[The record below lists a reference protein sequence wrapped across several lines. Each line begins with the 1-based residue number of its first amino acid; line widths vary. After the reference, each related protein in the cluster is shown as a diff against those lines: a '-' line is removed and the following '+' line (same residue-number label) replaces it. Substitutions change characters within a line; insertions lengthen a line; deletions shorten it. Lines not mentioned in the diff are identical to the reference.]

1 MIDPITAKI
10 AADALKGTSDYIG
23 KKVTEEKATYKDF
36 FKSIKSISKETIKDV
51 LLIAPKFL
59 LLLPKLL
66 RSREVDASIKLVFTG
81 VIIVLSMLLGFAIW
95 DISLITM
102 LFTAGVFAGPLT
114 VIALGISGTFII
126 IIKASLSTFL
136 VLISMQLCIMVFE
149 DEEIKKQAIEAF
161 GDEKGTDFYEKMT
174 YLSRTMKN
182 TTDKFIIPVKEFFI
196 RVAKVKGADKDK
208 FSLADMERKLE
219 ERITSKDKDIII
231 FKSSKIEDAELSSII
246 FTLLRYIILIDGVID
261 TKEQEIVNEFLEE
274 KYALSSNDLEN
285 FYKLKIEVDDIE
297 LYLKRIKTEL
307 SPWDIDKLII
317 ICEEIV
323 IVDGKIDPKEI
334 ELLRVIN
341 NYLK

>member
-10 AADALKGTSDYIG
+10 AVDAVKSASDYVG
-23 KKVTEEKATYKDF
+23 KKVTEEKATYKDLF
-36 FKSIKSISKETIKDV
+36 ISIKSISKETIKDV

-66 RSREVDASIKLVFTG
+66 RSKEVDSSVKLVFTG
-81 VIIVLSMLLGFAIW
+81 IIIVLSMLLGFAIW

-114 VIALGISGTFII
+114 VVALGISGTFIL
-126 IIKASLSTFL
+126 IIKASLTTFL

-149 DEEIKKQAIEAF
+149 DEEIKKQAIAAF
-161 GDEKGTDFYEKMT
+161 GEEKGTDFYEKMT

-196 RVAKVKGADKDK
+196 KVARVKGADKDK
-208 FSLADMERKLE
+208 FSLADMEKKLQ
-219 ERITSKDKDIII
+219 ERITSKDKDLIILN
-231 FKSSKIEDAELSSII
+231 SHKIEDAELSSII

-261 TKEQEIVNEFLEE
+261 PKEQEIVNNFLKEE
-274 KYALSSNDLEN
+274 YSLSNDDLDN
-285 FYKLKIEVDDIE
+285 FYELKIEVDDIE
-297 LYLKRIKTEL
+297 LYLKRIKKEL
-307 SPWDIDKLII
+307 SSSDIDKLIM

-323 IVDGKIDPKEI
+323 IVDCKIDPKEI